1 MCAFL
6 RENMA
11 EIKTIKTDVVV
22 IGAGIAGLWLA
33 NILKNN
39 GINFVLLETDA
50 IGANQTINSQGM
62 LHSGIKYA
70 LQGNVTGDMKAIS
83 DSEALHLWEQA
94 FLDQSSIKLTENCK
108 LIDHQYL
115 WSNNQLTS
123 KLANF
128 FVSNLLKSKVEKVA
142 PEHLPV
148 PFINKHFN
156 GSVYKLHETV
166 LNLSVLLQ
174 ELTAPIYQ
182 YCLQVNNINLELE
195 VNNNKINKFFIDVN
209 GERFLLNLELL
220 QDKNVKF
227 NFLAVLSI
235 LSIFDLE
242 NFIVWRDNGD
252 FKIEFFK
259 LNNPDCLDPQYVPL
273 KFRERIW
280 QTIKHLNLDPVIVET
295 LTQPDDLVDLKLFEQ
310 YNYLTQYFERS
321 NIDPAQVNNALFV
334 EYWTWLGNFV
344 QERFKR

>member
-1 MCAFL
+1 
-6 RENMA
+6 MA

-195 VNNNKINKFFIDVN
+195 VNNNKINKFFIIKKTINDYITM
-209 GERFLLNLELL
+209 F
-220 QDKNVKF
+220 
-227 NFLAVLSI
+227 
-235 LSIFDLE
+235 
-242 NFIVWRDNGD
+242 
-252 FKIEFFK
+252 
-259 LNNPDCLDPQYVPL
+259 NPDKTVTLGMLWEIMNKAEIEYNKTQN
-273 KFRERIW
+273 
-280 QTIKHLNLDPVIVET
+280 NLDEIIQHSRGE
-295 LTQPDDLVDLKLFEQ
+295 
-310 YNYLTQYFERS
+310 
-321 NIDPAQVNNALFV
+321 
-334 EYWTWLGNFV
+334 
-344 QERFKR
+344 